1 VEGDRAIVHPG
12 VQRGFFDHQEFGD
25 YLDRYELHAARYQ
38 YAAIFSIYRKGAIFD
53 MLPTL

>member
-1 VEGDRAIVHPG
+1 MEGDRTVVDPG
-12 VQRGFFDHQEFGD
+12 VKRRLFDHQEFGD
-25 YLDRYELHAARYQ
+25 YFDRYELHAARYQ

>member
-1 VEGDRAIVHPG
+1 VDPG
-12 VQRGFFDHQEFGD
+12 VKRRLFDHQEFGD
-25 YLDRYELHAARYQ
+25 YFDRYELHAARYQ